1 MTFTQW
7 HDAAWA
13 SPLCVGI
20 DPHPEQIAQWGL
32 PDSPDSLSTF
42 SNNVLSAAAGR
53 ARFIKPQS
61 AFFERH
67 GSAGIAVLEDLLAQ
81 AREAGLLSILDAKRG
96 DIGSTMAGYADAY
109 LNPARPLAA
118 DALTV
123 SPYLGVGS
131 LRPAMEAAAEHSKGL
146 FVLALT
152 SNPEGREV
160 QHARTPEG
168 RAVAAEV
175 VRQAEEVNRQLDVPL
190 IGLVVGATI
199 GTAAADLGIDLGEF
213 SGPVLSPGFGSQGA
227 GTADLEAVFG
237 EAYRAG
243 RVIVN
248 ASRSLSRCGPDSAD
262 IAEEIASIAEAVTP
276 KGR

>member
-1 MTFTQW
+1 MTFRNW
-7 HDAAWA
+7 HDAAQA
-13 SPLCVGI
+13 SPLCVGV

-32 PDSPDSLSTF
+32 PDNPDALGTF
-42 SNNVLSAAAGR
+42 AQNVLSAATER
-53 ARFIKPQS
+53 AKFIKPQS

-81 AREAGLLSILDAKRG
+81 AREAGVMSILDAKRG

-131 LRPAMEAAAEHSKGL
+131 LRPAMELAAEHGKGL

-160 QHARTPEG
+160 QHARTQEG

-175 VRQAEEVNRQLDVPL
+175 VRHAEEVNGQLDVPL

-199 GTAAADLGIDLGEF
+199 GTAAADLGIDLPSF

-227 GTADLEAVFG
+227 GVADLEAVFG
-237 EAYRAG
+237 DAYSDG

-248 ASRSLSRCGPDSAD
+248 ASRSLSRRGPDSAD
-262 IAEEIASIAEAVTP
+262 IADEITTVIEALRP